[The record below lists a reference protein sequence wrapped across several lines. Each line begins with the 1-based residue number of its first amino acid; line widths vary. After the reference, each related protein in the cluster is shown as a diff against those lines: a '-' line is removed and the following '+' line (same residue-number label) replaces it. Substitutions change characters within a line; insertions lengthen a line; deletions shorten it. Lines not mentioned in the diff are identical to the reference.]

1 MLGSGDEPGR
11 NSILIRVEHRGKIL
25 YHKSTT
31 NHNKG
36 EISMLNQDYT
46 AKLLN
51 LEDVMITNVENISE
65 ELHIYIELPRK
76 EHTCPACGAVTDR
89 VHDYR
94 TQRIK
99 DVPLAR
105 NTFLHLRKRRYRCS
119 CGKRFFER
127 NTFLPRYYRV
137 TSRLVSEIIHAFEK
151 TVSAKE
157 IGCRFNVSGMTAMR
171 YFRCVNHKVRE
182 LPEVLSLD
190 EFKGNSGG
198 QKYNS
203 IVADPQNHKVIDIL
217 PNRYENDLIRYFLQ
231 FESRKNVKY
240 FVCDMNPHFRQVG
253 KVCFK
258 NAVIVADR
266 YHVIRQAY
274 WAMERVR
281 KNEQNKLSARF
292 RKYFK
297 KSKYLLM
304 KPMEKLTDEE
314 ADRLALMFEIAPRL
328 ADAYRLKNEFLTVI
342 RSKSSAEGKQKL
354 ADWLLAVE
362 VMDLPE
368 FHDCTKAYHNWFN
381 EILNSMDVPW
391 SNGFIEGCNNKTKVL
406 KRVCFGMRNFRNFR
420 NRILFCHT

>member
-1 MLGSGDEPGR
+1 MLGSGDEPGL

-151 TVSAKE
+151 AVSAKE

-217 PNRYENDLIRYFLQ
+217 PNRHENDLIRYFLQ
-231 FESRKNVKY
+231 FESKKNVKY

-281 KNEQNKLSARF
+281 KNEQNKLSTRF

-304 KPMEKLTDEE
+304 KPMGKLTDEE

>member
-1 MLGSGDEPGR
+1 
-11 NSILIRVEHRGKIL
+11 
-25 YHKSTT
+25 
-31 NHNKG
+31 
-36 EISMLNQDYT
+36 MLNQDYT

-51 LEDVMITNVENISE
+51 LEDVIITNVENVSE
-65 ELHIYIELPRK
+65 ELHIYIELPQK
-76 EHTCPACGAVTDR
+76 EHTCPACGSVTDR

-94 TQRIK
+94 MQTIK

-137 TSRLVSEIIHAFEK
+137 TSRLVAEIIHAFEK
-151 TVSAKE
+151 VVSAKE
-157 IGCRFNVSGMTAMR
+157 IGSRFNVSGTTAMR
-171 YFRCVNHKVRE
+171 YFRCVNFKPKK
-182 LPEVLSLD
+182 LPEVVSLD

-203 IVADPQNHKVIDIL
+203 IVADPKNHKIIDIL
-217 PNRYENDLIRYFLQ
+217 PNRYENDLIRYFSQ

-240 FVCDMNPHFRQVG
+240 FVCDMNPHFREVG
-253 KVCFK
+253 KACFK

-266 YHVIRQAY
+266 YHVIRQVY

-281 KNEQNKLSARF
+281 KNEQNKLSAGF

-297 KSKYLLM
+297 KSRYLLM

-314 ADRLALMFEIAPRL
+314 ADKLALMFEIAPRL

-342 RSKSSAEGKQKL
+342 RSKSSAEGKRKL
-354 ADWLLAVE
+354 ADWLMAVE

-368 FHDCTKAYHNWFN
+368 FSDCSRAYHNWFK

-420 NRILFCHT
+420 NRILFCRT